1 MVNKYQFVGEKHR
14 IPSPTRESGDG
25 MESTECTSQ
34 ANKVELSTLH
44 RSAKATKPPKTRGKK
59 MIILP
64 QTGLAV
70 KKLPPIIADRDVRLP
85 PKTPTSPLVQV

>member
-1 MVNKYQFVGEKHR
+1 
-14 IPSPTRESGDG
+14 

-70 KKLPPIIADRDVRLP
+70 KKLPPIIAYKDVRLP
-85 PKTPTSPLVQV
+85 PKTPTSPLVQVQLIMEGTLLTKNEV